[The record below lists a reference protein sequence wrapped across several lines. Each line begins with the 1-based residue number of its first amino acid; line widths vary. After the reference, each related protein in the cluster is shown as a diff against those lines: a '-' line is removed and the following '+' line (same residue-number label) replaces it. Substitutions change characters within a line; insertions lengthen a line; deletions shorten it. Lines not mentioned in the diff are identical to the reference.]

1 MCAYRKYGLTTITSV
16 CRVWHRAE
24 FDAGKPSFANL
35 VLLSCVRRRDVDVC
49 LSVVVHPLCLS
60 LSEMVLPRFRSYDQR
75 SSVSFQPS
83 SFLFSFFFFS
93 MQLLMLFFLGAV
105 TAVITVWCY
114 HCRCSPLKASSWEV
128 WTVNV
133 VERHNSSS
141 GRLILLTLVSYVSD
155 LFYGRLKLSTYF
167 LGKEM

>member
-1 MCAYRKYGLTTITSV
+1 MCTATGRGCVPV
-16 CRVWHRAE
+16 CRC
-24 FDAGKPSFANL
+24 S
-35 VLLSCVRRRDVDVC
+35 
-49 LSVVVHPLCLS
+49 SVVFVVVGNGVTTFSFVRPTILCFFS
-60 LSEMVLPRFRSYDQR
+60 AFFLPF
-75 SSVSFQPS
+75 F
-83 SFLFSFFFFS
+83 FFFFS